1 MTTWQLQSA
10 KARLSELVKHAGEDG
25 PQHITV
31 HGQPVAVVI
40 SRDLFDR
47 LSGNQTSLVD
57 FIRHSPLCDQND
69 IVLERDRSPPRE
81 VDF

>member
-47 LSGNQTSLVD
+47 LSGNHTSLVD
-57 FIRHSPLCDQND
+57 FMRHSPLYNQND
-69 IVLERDRSPPRE
+69 LELERDRSLPRE